1 MEPGRDWN
9 GRSTAHRSRP
19 SGRPSRCPPPARDT
33 ARMKRVG
40 PSQGMHRS
48 RPSAARCGRVA
59 TLAASGLWLALAATP
74 LAAQPGPPGLRVAQ
88 AGESA
93 PFFVPRGATTPIS
106 PLSPASPPSSAP
118 AATAAGAAG
127 QPAPPAWVAEWTG
140 AIRAREHARAET
152 LARDARARGDPYGAF
167 LLGVM
172 LRDGVGVGRDPA
184 GARALFGEAAA
195 LPVAD
200 AALGVMLMRG
210 TGGPADLETALSR
223 LSRAAEAGVVDAHY
237 QLSLLRV
244 DPRLERRD
252 PVAAFADA
260 HRAALAGHS
269 AAIGRVGA
277 MVLRGEGVT
286 RDPDKALAWLRRGA
300 ERGDLASIGLLG
312 EALATGAAGERDPKL
327 GETLLLRAAE
337 AGHGPSMTTLV
348 ELYDKGSVLPR
359 DYASAYRWASI
370 ALARGHS
377 APGLL
382 ATRDAL
388 ERRLTP
394 ERVASIQTA
403 ARTWTPRRLQAGG
416 SAAAGED
423 PRAGTGT
430 AFFVSA
436 DGHALT
442 NEHVVRGCRR
452 LSTTSHGDATVVFE
466 DAAADL
472 ALVRVERPA
481 PNWAQFRDAAPRL
494 GEPVFVFG
502 YPLYGM
508 LSTGG
513 NFTSGLVS
521 SLVGLRDDARRIQIT
536 APIQPGNSGGP
547 VLDQHGRVI
556 AIAVSMLRADV
567 LGHRSQPQNVN
578 FAVDAGVARKLLHSS
593 GVSAAIA
600 ETAEPLST
608 EALAERASGFSTVL
622 RCQR

>member
-1 MEPGRDWN
+1 
-9 GRSTAHRSRP
+9 
-19 SGRPSRCPPPARDT
+19 
-33 ARMKRVG
+33 MKPVG

-48 RPSAARCGRVA
+48 RPSAFRGARVA
-59 TLAASGLWLALAATP
+59 ALAAAGLWVVLAATP
-74 LAAQPGPPGLRVAQ
+74 LDAQSGTPGPLFAQ

-93 PFFVPRGATTPIS
+93 PFFAPRGAPAPAPS
-106 PLSPASPPSSAP
+106 ASPASSATAGSAP
-118 AATAAGAAG
+118 PAAGAA
-127 QPAPPAWVAEWTG
+127 PAPGAGAAAPPAAGAVGQSAAGVAGQSAAPAWVAEWTG
-140 AIRAREHARAET
+140 AIRARDHARAES
-152 LARDARARGDPYGAF
+152 LARDARSRGDPYGAY
-167 LLGVM
+167 LLGLM
-172 LRDGVGVGRDPA
+172 LRDGIGVGRDPA

-195 LPVAD
+195 LPAAE

-210 TGGPADLETALSR
+210 TGGPADPEAALRR
-223 LSRAAEAGVVDAHY
+223 LSRAAEAGVIDAYY

-300 ERGDLASIGLLG
+300 DRGDLASVGLLG
-312 EALATGAAGERDPKL
+312 EALATGVAGERDAKL
-327 GETLLLRAAE
+327 GEALLLRAAE

-403 ARTWTPRRLQAGG
+403 ARTWTPRRLEAGG

-452 LSTTSHGDATVVFE
+452 LSTTSHGEATVVFE

-481 PNWAQFRDAAPRL
+481 PNWARFRDAAPRL

-556 AIAVSMLRADV
+556 AVAVSILRADV
-567 LGHRSQPQNVN
+567 LGSRSQPQNVN

-593 GVSAAIA
+593 GVAAAIA
-600 ETAEPLST
+600 ETSEPLST